1 WWWEDAKAKEC
12 GLHKGNLKQDDAAQY
27 GNGNEVAHANAKLDD
42 QKDPWIIM
50 LYASWCHFCQ
60 ESYVNLAEN
69 IAGSGVK
76 VGKFIADGDGK
87 EYAKSELW
95 LGSFPSI
102 LFLTLFLVD

>member
-1 WWWEDAKAKEC
+1 MDHYALC
-12 GLHKGNLKQDDAAQY
+12 
-27 GNGNEVAHANAKLDD
+27 
-42 QKDPWIIM
+42 IM
-50 LYASWCHFCQ
+50 VPLLS
-60 ESYVNLAEN
+60 EN